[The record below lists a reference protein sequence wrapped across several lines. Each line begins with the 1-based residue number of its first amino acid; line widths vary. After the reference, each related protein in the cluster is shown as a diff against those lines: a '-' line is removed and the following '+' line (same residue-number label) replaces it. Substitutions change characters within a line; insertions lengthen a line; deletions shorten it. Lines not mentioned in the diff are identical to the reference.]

1 MAMSSLPR
9 SCGYQGCP
17 RVVVGATRC
26 PEHAVDNNRRTNTQ
40 ARKVAYRMK
49 VEQPWCT
56 YCGTPGDPKDN
67 PLTIDHI
74 IPLIAGGSDAREN
87 KCVACRRCN
96 SRKRDS
102 VNAIEAIKR
111 TASERSDDIAI
122 G

>member
-1 MAMSSLPR
+1 MAMPSLPR
-9 SCGYQGCP
+9 SCGYPGCP
-17 RVVVGATRC
+17 RTVVGTARC
-26 PEHAVDNNRRTNTQ
+26 PEHAVDNRRRTNYQ

-49 VEQPWCT
+49 LEQPWCT
-56 YCGTPGDPKDN
+56 YCGTPETKDN

-74 IPLIAGGSDAREN
+74 IPLIRGGSDARDN

-96 SRKRDS
+96 RRKSDA

-111 TASERSDDIAI
+111 TASETSNDVVV